1 MSGVLPMDSELI
13 TQLAAQEEKRV
24 SASLSDGRRVTFER
38 NGTKVRFTIRLNSA
52 TISVDKGQ
60 EVEAQEQEPTS

>member
-1 MSGVLPMDSELI
+1 MSGALPTDSALI
-13 TQLAAQEEKRV
+13 TEMAARDEERV

-52 TISVDKGQ
+52 TILMDKGQ
-60 EVEAQEQEPTS
+60 EVEAQKD